1 MSVLL
6 NTERLAREGTS
17 LSINQY
23 SENPP
28 DDARAVVRAVEKAAS
43 LG

>member
-1 MSVLL
+1 MCVLL

-17 LSINQY
+17 LSTSTQRTHA
-23 SENPP
+23 